1 MKADALDSHR
11 GFRIDTDQR
20 LIPSQ
25 NPNFSTQQVYFL
37 KGFESYLQ
45 RYFLKPFITGQYSYR
60 RITQLEWIEVEGD
73 FFVRV
78 TVEDNI
84 ARDRPSLGKMRF
96 NETHLLYLLQG
107 L

>member
-11 GFRIDTDQR
+11 GFKIDTDEL

-25 NPNFSTQQVYFL
+25 HSIFSTEQVYFL
-37 KGFESYLQ
+37 KGFESHLQ
-45 RYFLKPFITGQYSYR
+45 RYFLKPFMTGQYSYR
-60 RITQLEWIEVEGD
+60 RIQQLEWIEVEGD
-73 FFVRV
+73 LFVRV
-78 TVEDNI
+78 TVI
-84 ARDRPSLGKMRF
+84 ARDRPSLAKMRF